1 MVSERQI
8 KTLAAKK
15 KALISDK
22 NFFTSKVLHRYFTEL
37 AAMLTQRYGFKLAIK
52 VKLTW
57 LNKDPHTGHDPYIAY
72 TDNNTIVVNCNN
84 ELVRKCK
91 TREDKL
97 DVVKGL
103 FAHELV

>member
-22 NFFTSKVLHRYFTEL
+22 NFFTSKVLQRYFTEL

-52 VKLTW
+52 VRLKW
-57 LNKDPHTGHDPYIAY
+57 LSKNPATGHDPFVAF
-72 TDNNTIVVNCNN
+72 TDNNTITINCNN
-84 ELVRKCK
+84 ELA
-91 TREDKL
+91 L
-97 DVVKGL
+97 SL
-103 FAHELV
+103 IHI

>member
-57 LNKDPHTGHDPYIAY
+57 LNKDPHTGHDFKVSKKNV
-72 TDNNTIVVNCNN
+72 T
-84 ELVRKCK
+84 KFMCK
-91 TREDKL
+91 KT
-97 DVVKGL
+97 
-103 FAHELV
+103 FYNI